1 MAEIRQQEIELLFFD
16 TFSHESGEEL
26 NLDLVQ
32 FPRPV
37 VIQEIRIIP
46 LKTKVQADVPGGVR
60 LGATNPSSFKL
71 ELFVNNLSKPNA
83 ATFEKLGLLDYKEN
97 VNIQLQVEGQIPTD
111 GLILKGWYST
121 ITIAIYGCL
130 TDVKLEPDSPPPPPP
145 PQPRPKPQA
154 SLDPRGQSQVAQP
167 EWERQSVPQPAQQ
180 HPLDYIQQ
188 QLQQQ
193 IKHITQ
199 VPPPQPVPP
208 PATPQQLT
216 QQVSAIALT
225 TQQPPPQPVQTI
237 QPQPQSV
244 HQPALSVEI
253 FSPKPPQQ
261 EYITS
266 PQKQHHQIEG
276 VRDAQPQ
283 HYSPLPAESSR
294 ERDNHRNF
302 PTEPQEPFESRDRFE
317 DSRSRDSY
325 EWDYHRDPS
334 GRRKTSHE
342 RENRD
347 RGNYPDSREGSREPH
362 DYRESR
368 ERDYRETDRDFTRNY
383 RESRERERD
392 VERDQYRDR
401 ERPSRDYHDRDSRD
415 RPRSPSRS
423 WSRSPSRSRP
433 RSRSR
438 SRSWSPRRHRSW
450 SGSRSRSVSRSRS
463 RSPERLPRRR
473 SRSFSSSPSYPRQR
487 SPDSRHRSPIPHQR
501 SPPSRQK
508 SPPSR
513 QRSPSSRQRSPVR
526 QRSPSLRQKSPHWQA
541 SPESRPRSPEIR
553 PRSPDLG
560 QKLPVPRPRSRSRSW
575 SPGKVHSPAV
585 LEREPVS
592 PDIELQ
598 GPMSPAPEDE
608 TEPGELSEESGHPFE
623 PMSPGEVEAQPLQ
636 QLPPPQQQQAEI
648 GEEEDISFLSD
659 GEIQEEDAGY
669 EEISSEDEFME
680 GDDTEDMG
688 LNMYE
693 AEGEVET
700 EVDDSW
706 SYGATTFSPFQYY
719 MTPLSTFKD
728 ISLTEFE
735 QEKSRLLEEDCK
747 VLIQPE
753 ESQQI
758 QDALEDLV
766 DLPHHDRWI
775 STLETLPDLLP
786 KGLPYLLYKEG
797 RKDLVN
803 QMVEWALE
811 GLDVDKAM
819 AQPESAFKL
828 RHLKMGI
835 RLTGAL
841 CCCDEEVAIRIL
853 RKDVQDKLLDLFSSQ
868 YMSFS
873 LKLQI
878 IRVLDQTT
886 RLRDGIEWFLGIHCL
901 QEKNKS
907 EPITVGKEEIQGES
921 INSRLTCYQR
931 FLTCMLQKQ
940 VVRIVVA
947 MTGLIR
953 KVHFFEILNKLSQTL
968 DSVVDS
974 IPDTGDESPLK
985 SPDDLDTET
994 EIETMVTVLSL
1005 SETKVETIIA
1015 CLEEITKVFAVA
1027 QNIIGLPRRTLP
1039 GKMMF
1044 ETKPPLHDPYQNL
1057 YHMAHSCRLLESV
1070 FLLVSSPTTCCIP
1083 PLFNAVRD
1091 LLQQLTETQHGLLY
1105 LCSKVDTTNGII
1117 RSLIQTAVS
1126 GPAAQEY
1133 SRDEASE
1140 DSPAQ
1145 QLGLELIY
1153 FLQTLQYVDQLL
1165 EYHGKE
1171 DKDIDDAEP
1180 IGVLHS
1186 MYIMIFTPLGRE
1198 IVVKVLSMDNNLKSI
1213 LPFLELQGDDV
1224 VDIRIKKSVCAGYTT
1239 ELLMFTIQHSDNII
1253 TLQKYGARL
1262 QAIAN
1267 SDFNSKLTKL
1277 QDWLSPLKGI
1287 PSLLSYDCLPN
1298 IIEQLKQQAES
1309 ILKLPRGLITVLRV
1323 LKHLAIPPE
1332 NEYPEDKPEELKY
1345 KYAVVE
1351 LFGADCFPIFVSCLQ
1366 KMSELMLQP
1375 WQQGSPR
1382 SSELFALYLAVISPA
1397 MGLVKAILQYLIMAR
1412 GSEFQ
1417 DLTALPILFELHTVL
1432 CSVPSTS
1439 IYLPVLQKIQKD
1451 IIDTLAAY
1459 TQPSLTQSESEAFN
1473 QSLWTQT
1480 IRELLKHTLKA
1491 PYTYLSGLMMLSELL
1506 PLPLPLQTKEV
1517 LRQEETTLIVNTRK
1531 LWSVHL
1537 LSLHQ
1542 SIYEIIQTL
1551 IVSTC
1556 QPLQHMLRRVCWQ
1569 LSDLSALSATMV
1581 TKCILDML
1589 FANLELTPKEEN
1601 SVGKEQQITT
1611 ISIRSRVLNFLAY
1624 AISQAAIKCAFLY
1637 LTRADSK
1644 ESEKFVDLISKLLE
1658 ILKTESDKPVHVQDQ
1673 VCVLSILQELCD
1685 VEIALITGETT
1696 LTVQEQLAN
1705 ALPSGEQISSIISTL
1720 LEHIAQPNH
1729 KYDTLLPCVR
1739 ALVLM
1744 TDHDFTFFYLKQAFE
1759 KHKQSV
1765 YCLLHR
1771 IKSNFSKDSSDCLST
1786 LSTTLEFLR
1795 LLGMIDTANLT
1806 ATRTMTL
1813 SNEEIRKAVAWNQN
1827 LTNHPLIDL
1836 SKVLESMCKEDET
1849 LDSLVDSLQTVLKIL
1864 KHEETSVAPDKEVTQ
1879 PSLPCPETLANLFN
1893 LRTMYIISDSED
1905 ERLSPAFWLAFNL
1918 MGEDSETEPDTVQ
1931 CNLEEL
1937 CKKYCPDFN
1946 LQEELKTG
1954 VLAGTEEVEHTK
1966 PKRLKDRRKSQEFV
1980 TFRGKGF
1987 RRPFVAPMRGRGIA
2001 RGMINSNN
2009 RHDPFRS
2016 RPPNTSRP
2024 PSMHVDDFMKLEK
2037 SSRVR
2042 VDQTPQSTSRGRGE
2056 KDMRGGRGGRGFDRG
2071 RGFFR
2076 GRFFTPPGSF
2086 SRHEG
2091 RGGGGQYGNRSKPPF
2106 GSPFRGGHDGR
2117 PMSGDRRGG
2126 WEGQFFPH
2134 GDRGNRGGY
2143 GGSPRFKDERFQQG
2157 FRGGRR
2163 ELPGRHVRSF
2173 TK

>member
-1 MAEIRQQEIELLFFD
+1 MSELRQEIELLFFD

-121 ITIAIYGCL
+121 ITIAIYGSL
-130 TDVKLEPDSPPPPPP
+130 TDVKLEADSPPPPPP
-145 PQPRPKPQA
+145 PQPRPKPQV
-154 SLDPRGQSQVAQP
+154 SLDLRGQSQTAQP
-167 EWERQSVPQPAQQ
+167 EWERQGVPQPAQQ

-199 VPPPQPVPP
+199 VTPPQPVPP
-208 PATPQQLT
+208 PVTPQQLT
-216 QQVSAIALT
+216 QQVSAVTLT
-225 TQQPPPQPVQTI
+225 TQQPPTQAVPTI
-237 QPQPQSV
+237 QPQAQAQSI
-244 HQPALSVEI
+244 HQPVLNVEI
-253 FSPKPPQQ
+253 FSPKPLQQ

-276 VRDAQPQ
+276 VRDAPPQ
-283 HYSPLPAESSR
+283 HYSPLPAES
-294 ERDNHRNF
+294 RDTHRSF

-325 EWDYHRDPS
+325 DWDYHRDPS
-334 GRRKTSHE
+334 GRRKSSRE

-347 RGNYPDSREGSREPH
+347 RGNLPNSREGSREPH

-368 ERDYRETDRDFTRNY
+368 ERDYRETDRDFPRNY
-383 RESRERERD
+383 RDSRERERD

-450 SGSRSRSVSRSRS
+450 SGSRSRSASRSRS
-463 RSPERLPRRR
+463 RSPERSSRRR
-473 SRSFSSSPSYPRQR
+473 SRSFSSSPSYARQR
-487 SPDSRHRSPIPHQR
+487 SPDSRHW

-513 QRSPSSRQRSPVR
+513 QKSPSSRQRSPVR
-526 QRSPSLRQKSPHWQA
+526 QRSPTLRQKSPHWQA

-553 PRSPDLG
+553 PRSPDIG
-560 QKLPVPRPRSRSRSW
+560 QKLPVSRPRSRSW
-575 SPGKVHSPAV
+575 SPGKIHSPPV
-585 LEREPVS
+585 LERKPVS

-608 TEPGELSEESGHPFE
+608 AEPGELSEESGHQFE
-623 PMSPGEVEAQPLQ
+623 SMSHEVEPQPMPQ
-636 QLPPPQQQQAEI
+636 PPPPPPQQQVDVM
-648 GEEEDISFLSD
+648 EEEDVSFLSD

-680 GDDTEDMG
+680 DDTEDMG

-693 AEGEVET
+693 PESEVET
-700 EVDDSW
+700 DVDDC
-706 SYGATTFSPFQYY
+706 YGATTFNPFQYY

-735 QEKSRLLEEDCK
+735 HEKSRLLEEDSK
-747 VLIQPE
+747 VLTRPE
-753 ESQQI
+753 ESVQI
-758 QDALEDLV
+758 LNAVEELA

-786 KGLPYLLYKEG
+786 KGLPYLLFKEG
-797 RKDLVN
+797 RKGIINQLVD
-803 QMVEWALE
+803 WALE
-811 GLDVDKAM
+811 GLDVNKAM
-819 AQPESAFKL
+819 IQPESAFKL

-853 RKDVQDKLLDLFSSQ
+853 CKDAQDKLLDLFSTQ
-868 YMSFS
+868 FMSFS

-878 IRVLDQTT
+878 IRALDHTT
-886 RLRDGIEWFLGIHCL
+886 RLRDGIEWFLGMHSL
-901 QEKNKS
+901 QKNNKS
-907 EPITVGKEEIQGES
+907 EPVTSEKEEIQGES
-921 INSRLTCYQR
+921 MNSRLSGYQR
-931 FLTCMLQKQ
+931 FLTFMLQKQ
-940 VVRIVVA
+940 AVRVVVSMMV
-947 MTGLIR
+947 LIR
-953 KVHFFEILNKLSQTL
+953 KVHFFEILNKLIQTL

-985 SPDDLDTET
+985 SPDDLDTDP
-994 EIETMVTVLSL
+994 EIETMVTVPSL
-1005 SETKVETIIA
+1005 SETKVETIIT
-1015 CLEEITKVFAVA
+1015 CLEEITKVFAIA
-1027 QNIIGLPRRTLP
+1027 QNIVGLPRRTLP
-1039 GKMMF
+1039 VKTMF
-1044 ETKPPLHDPYQNL
+1044 ETKPPLYDPYQNI
-1057 YHMAHSCRLLESV
+1057 YHLAHSCRLLESV

-1083 PLFNAVRD
+1083 PLFNAVRH

-1133 SRDEASE
+1133 SRDEANE

-1153 FLQTLQYVDQLL
+1153 FLQTLQFVDQLL

-1180 IGVLHS
+1180 IGVLHN
-1186 MYIMIFTPLGRE
+1186 MYIMTFTPLGRE
-1198 IVVKVLSMDNNLKSI
+1198 IVVKVLSLDNNLKSI

-1224 VDIRIKKSVCAGYTT
+1224 VDIRIKKSVCAGYAT

-1253 TLQKYGARL
+1253 TMQKYAARL
-1262 QAIAN
+1262 QAIAS
-1267 SDFNSKLTKL
+1267 SDFNSKLSKL

-1287 PSLLSYDCLPN
+1287 PSVLNYQYLPN
-1298 IIEQLKQQAES
+1298 IMDQLKLQAES
-1309 ILKLPRGLITVLRV
+1309 VLKLPRGLITVLRV

-1332 NEYPEDKPEELKY
+1332 NEYPEDKPEEIKY
-1345 KYAVVE
+1345 KYALVE
-1351 LFGADCFPIFVSCLQ
+1351 LFGADCFPIFVNCLQ

-1397 MGLVKAILQYLIMAR
+1397 MGLVKAILQYLIMSR
-1412 GSEFQ
+1412 GSEFR
-1417 DLTALPILFELHTVL
+1417 DLTTLPVLFELHTVL

-1439 IYLPVLQKIQKD
+1439 IYMSVLTKIQKD

-1459 TQPSLTQSESEAFN
+1459 TQPSLTHTESEAFN
-1473 QSLWTQT
+1473 QSLWTRA

-1506 PLPLPLQTKEV
+1506 PLPLPFQTKEV
-1517 LRQEETTLIVNTRK
+1517 LKQEETTQIVNTRK
-1531 LWSVHL
+1531 LWSAHL
-1537 LSLHQ
+1537 LALHQ
-1542 SIYEIIQTL
+1542 PIYEIIQTL
-1551 IVSTC
+1551 VVSTC
-1556 QPLQHMLRRVCWQ
+1556 QPLQHVLRRVCWQ

-1589 FANLELTPKEEN
+1589 VANLEQTPKEEN
-1601 SVGKEQQITT
+1601 SVGKEQQI
-1611 ISIRSRVLNFLAY
+1611 ISLSIRSRVLNFLAY
-1624 AISQAAIKCAFLY
+1624 AISQPAIKCAFLN

-1644 ESEKFVDLISKLLE
+1644 ESEKFGDLIFKLLE

-1685 VEIALITGETT
+1685 VEIALITGETS

-1720 LEHIAQPNH
+1720 LEHIAQPSH

-1744 TDHDFTFFYLKQAFE
+1744 TDHDFTFFHLKQAFE

-1765 YCLLHR
+1765 YCLLQR

-1795 LLGMIDTANLT
+1795 LLGMIDTANDLT
-1806 ATRTMTL
+1806 STRTMTL
-1813 SNEEIRKAVAWNQN
+1813 TAEEIRKAVAWNQN

-1836 SKVLESMCKEDET
+1836 SKVLEIMCKEDET
-1849 LDSLVDSLQTVLKIL
+1849 LDSLVDSLQAVLKIL
-1864 KHEETSVAPDKEVTQ
+1864 KHEEPNVAADKEVTQ
-1879 PSLPCPETLANLFN
+1879 PSLPCPETLTNLFN

-1905 ERLSPAFWLAFNL
+1905 ERLSPAFWLASL
-1918 MGEDSETEPDTVQ
+1918 MGEDSESEPDTVQ

-2009 RHDPFRS
+2009 RHDLFRS

-2076 GRFFTPPGSF
+2076 GRFFTPPGNF

-2091 RGGGGQYGNRSKPPF
+2091 RGGGQYGNRSKPPF
-2106 GSPFRGGHDGR
+2106 GSPFRGGHDNR

-2126 WEGQFFPH
+2126 WDGQFFPRS
-2134 GDRGNRGGY
+2134 DRGNRGGY
-2143 GGSPRFKDERFQQG
+2143 GGSPRFKDDRFQQG

-2163 ELPGRHVRSF
+2163 DVPGRHVRSF